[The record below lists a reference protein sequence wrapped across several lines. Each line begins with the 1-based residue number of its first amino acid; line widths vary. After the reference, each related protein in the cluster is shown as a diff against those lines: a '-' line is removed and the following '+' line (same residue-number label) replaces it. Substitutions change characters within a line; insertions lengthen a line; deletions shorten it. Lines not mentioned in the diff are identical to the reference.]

1 MSELMLNL
9 EFSSDGVPDSEK
21 TTSTGKQKH
30 VNFLKRRRFLERKGL
45 LHKNQHQHWQS
56 KDVAKDPSRRPDW
69 ARKKQDKPFV
79 RNPPATTHAA
89 PKTAASQ
96 STQKPSLS
104 KECSTSDTHRFSQSS
119 LTIQSKERNR
129 TTAIPKTNKSL
140 LAVPSQ
146 SLSKPRQGTS
156 EQVFLFGNPHKYVA
170 LDCEMVG
177 TGPKGRNSELARC
190 SIVSYDGDVVYD
202 KYVSPSLPV
211 TDFRTRWS
219 GIKPKHLHK
228 APPFNQARV
237 EILKIL
243 KGKVVVGHSIQND
256 FKVLHY
262 THPPGLT
269 RDIAKIPL
277 LSKKAGFPEQQ
288 TVSLKK
294 LSQILLKQDIQVGKM
309 GHSSVEDAKASMDVY
324 KTVEVE
330 WEQHLAMN
338 MNGGSGQS

>member
-1 MSELMLNL
+1 MSELMFNL
-9 EFSSDGVPDSEK
+9 EFSNDRVPDSEK
-21 TTSTGKQKH
+21 TTSAGKQKH
-30 VNFLKRRRFLERKGL
+30 SEFLKRRRFLERKGL
-45 LHKNQHQHWQS
+45 LGSKQHRHWQS
-56 KDVAKDPSRRPDW
+56 KEHAKEPNRRPDC
-69 ARKKQDKPFV
+69 ARKRQDIPFV
-79 RNPPATTHAA
+79 RNPPATTCAV
-89 PKTAASQ
+89 PKTSASQ
-96 STQKPSLS
+96 STQKLSLS
-104 KECSTSDTHRFSQSS
+104 KECSAVPHSFSQSS
-119 LTIQSKERNR
+119 LTIQSKERNG
-129 TTAIPKTNKSL
+129 TTAIPKTNE
-140 LAVPSQ
+140 
-146 SLSKPRQGTS
+146 SLSNSRQTS
-156 EQVFLFGNPHKYVA
+156 EQVCLFGNPHKYVA

-190 SIVSYDGDVVYD
+190 SIVSYNGDVVYD
-202 KYVSPSLPV
+202 KYVSPSSPV

-228 APPFNQARV
+228 AASFNQARF

-243 KGKVVVGHSIQND
+243 KEKVVVGHSIQND

-269 RDIAKIPL
+269 RDIATIPL

-294 LSQILLKQDIQVGKM
+294 LSRILLKQDIQVGKM

-338 MNGGSGQS
+338 MNVGSSQS